1 LAKIL
6 VTDNISQFGID
17 LLSKDHQVDIRL
29 GLSHDELRDIVSEYS
44 GLVVRSETK
53 ITEDIINAGSK
64 LRVIARA
71 GIGVDNIDVSA
82 ATNVG
87 IAVVNA
93 PTGNIIAAAEHTI
106 ALILASARNIP
117 QAYLSMKDGK
127 WNRSTFMGS
136 ELRGKTL
143 GIIGIGRV
151 GSEVAK
157 RARSFDMEIIAYDPF
172 VSGDYATRIGIT
184 LQTLEEL
191 LSKSDFISIHT
202 PLTESTESLLGPR
215 QFSLMK
221 NGCRLINVARGE
233 LIDDTALFDAL
244 SSGKVSVAALDVFR
258 NEPDIDNRF
267 TDNCNIILTPHLG
280 GATIEAQDAVAIEAV
295 EQLINI
301 LQGSFGKNVVNAPML
316 GPDNQVI
323 VSPMIPVAEMM
334 GKLAI
339 GLSEGQ
345 FRSVTLSY
353 EGEIAEYDT
362 SVLKS
367 AFLSGF
373 MQGTTSEQVNSI
385 NAPILAKSRGLELI
399 EQKQQ
404 LDNEFSSLITVILN
418 TSNGQLLI
426 SGTFVRGQ
434 VHLVRFNEYWL
445 DIALTDPTLLFVDND
460 DRPGSI
466 GAVGTVAGK
475 HNVNINFMEVGRI
488 DLRGRA
494 MMVLGVDDYVPVAM
508 LDDMRELLQIHSV
521 KLVRIT

>member
-1 LAKIL
+1 
-6 VTDNISQFGID
+6 
-17 LLSKDHQVDIRL
+17 
-29 GLSHDELRDIVSEYS
+29 
-44 GLVVRSETK
+44 
-53 ITEDIINAGSK
+53 
-64 LRVIARA
+64 
-71 GIGVDNIDVSA
+71 
-82 ATNVG
+82 
-87 IAVVNA
+87 
-93 PTGNIIAAAEHTI
+93 
-106 ALILASARNIP
+106 
-117 QAYLSMKDGK
+117 M
-127 WNRSTFMGS
+127 
-136 ELRGKTL
+136 
-143 GIIGIGRV
+143 
-151 GSEVAK
+151 
-157 RARSFDMEIIAYDPF
+157 
-172 VSGDYATRIGIT
+172 
-184 LQTLEEL
+184 
-191 LSKSDFISIHT
+191 
-202 PLTESTESLLGPR
+202 
-215 QFSLMK
+215 
-221 NGCRLINVARGE
+221 
-233 LIDDTALFDAL
+233 
-244 SSGKVSVAALDVFR
+244 
-258 NEPDIDNRF
+258 
-267 TDNCNIILTPHLG
+267 
-280 GATIEAQDAVAIEAV
+280 
-295 EQLINI
+295 
-301 LQGSFGKNVVNAPML
+301 FGKNVVNAPML

-426 SGTFVRGQ
+426 SGTFVREQ

-445 DIALTDPTLLFVDND
+445 DIALTEPALLFVDND

-508 LDDMRELLQIHSV
+508 LDEMRELLQIHSV

>member
-6 VTDNISQFGID
+6 VTDNISQLGID

-29 GLSHDELRDIVSEYS
+29 GLSHDELRDIVAEYS

-106 ALILASARNIP
+106 ALILASARSIP
-117 QAYLSMKDGK
+117 QAHLSMKDGK
-127 WNRSTFMGS
+127 WNRSTFMGV

-157 RARSFDMEIIAYDPF
+157 RARSFDMEIIAHDPF
-172 VSGDYATRIGIT
+172 VNEDYATRIGVT
-184 LQTLEEL
+184 LQPLEEL

-202 PLTESTESLLGPR
+202 PLTESTESFLGAR

-233 LIDDTALFDAL
+233 LIDDAALLDAL
-244 SSGKVSVAALDVFR
+244 SSGKVSMAALDVFR

-301 LQGSFGKNVVNAPML
+301 LRGSFGKNVVNAPML

-426 SGTFVRGQ
+426 SGTFVREQ

-445 DIALTDPTLLFVDND
+445 DIALTEPALLFVDND

-508 LDDMRELLQIHSV
+508 LDEMRELLQIHSV